1 MAVLV
6 TGGAGYIGSVTV
18 ERLRANKEDVVV
30 LDDLVC
36 GHRQAIDAG
45 VHFYQGKVGD
55 SALLSRIAN
64 AHKLDAC
71 IHFAALAS
79 VGESVAEPAKYF
91 ENNVGQGVVL
101 IGFLIRAGVRNVV
114 FSSTCATYGEPKE
127 IPISEKCPQWP
138 KNPYGWSK
146 FCMER
151 LLESY
156 DHSYGL
162 KFTALRYFNAA
173 GASEHRGEDH
183 DPETHLIP
191 NVLAVAAGEKSE
203 LAVFGDNYPTP
214 DGTPI
219 RDYIH
224 VSDLA
229 DAHIFALEHL
239 RGGGDS
245 EALNVGTG
253 QGYSVLEVV
262 ECARQVTK
270 REIRTRTESPRAGDP
285 ARLVADSTRIQT
297 VLGWKP
303 VASDLRTIVQSAWE
317 WRQQH
322 PDGYSESVG
331 QYDS

>member
-1 MAVLV
+1 MTILV

-30 LDDLVC
+30 LDDLVY
-36 GHRQAIDAG
+36 GHREAVDPG
-45 VHFYQGKVGD
+45 VHFYQGNVGD
-55 SALLSRIAN
+55 SALLERIAKE
-64 AHKLDAC
+64 HRLEAC

-91 ENNVGQGVVL
+91 ENNVAQGTTL
-101 IGFLIRAGVRNVV
+101 MGSLIRAGVRIVV

-127 IPISEKCPQWP
+127 IPISERSPQWP

-156 DHSYGL
+156 DSAYGL
-162 KFTALRYFNAA
+162 RFAALRYFNAA
-173 GASEHRGEDH
+173 GASERHGEDH
-183 DPETHLIP
+183 EPETHLIP
-191 NVLAVAAGEKSE
+191 NILAAAAGEKPE
-203 LAVFGDNYPTP
+203 VLVFGDNYPTP

-229 DAHIFALEHL
+229 DAHILALDHL
-239 RGGGDS
+239 RRESQS
-245 EALNVGTG
+245 ESLNVGTG
-253 QGYSVLEVV
+253 HGHSVLEVI
-262 ECARQVTK
+262 ECARQVTQ
-270 REIRTRTESPRAGDP
+270 REIRARIEAPRAGDP
-285 ARLVADSTRIQT
+285 ARLVADASKIQS

-303 VASDLRTIVQSAWE
+303 VVSDLRAIVQSAWK
-317 WRQQH
+317 WRQLH
-322 PDGYSESVG
+322 PKGYR
-331 QYDS
+331 Q